1 MHFDF
6 NQIDAKIAYRLLTA
20 TINPRPIA
28 WVTSVAH
35 DGVVNAAPFSFFNIM
50 GHNPPTVA
58 IGLMRQEQGPLKD
71 TAQNIIDNQEF
82 VINLVSEQ
90 QAQDMNATCAALP
103 PDVNELAAANIATRP
118 ALFVQ
123 PPLIAHSPVSMECV
137 SQATV
142 VTGPNQ
148 IVVIGRILHFHIDDQ
163 YVVDAEKGYVDTLAL
178 NLISRMHGSG
188 WYARSTDLF
197 QLDRPKHP

>member
-6 NQIDAKIAYRLLTA
+6 NQVDAQIAYRLLTA

-28 WVTSVAH
+28 WVSSMASN
-35 DGVVNAAPFSFFNIM
+35 GQVNAAPFSFFNIM

-58 IGLMRQEQGPLKD
+58 IGLMRKEQGTLKD
-71 TAQNIIDNQEF
+71 TAANILENQEF

-90 QAQDMNATCAALP
+90 QADAMNATCAAFP
-103 PDVNELAAANIATRP
+103 ADVDELAAANIATRP
-118 ALFVQ
+118 ALWVK
-123 PPLIAHSPVSMECV
+123 PPLIADSPVSMECV

-148 IVVIGRILHFHIDDQ
+148 VVVIGRILHFHIADQ
-163 YVVDAEKGYVDTLAL
+163 YVLDAEKGYVDTLAL
-178 NLISRMHGSG
+178 GLISRMHGSG

-197 QLDRPKHP
+197 QLDRPQHP